1 MPVGGSPPAGVSMS
15 TRQTNGLSGPPE
27 NDRTT
32 RMTRLVAALAALL
45 LSLAALPA
53 HAAVTITFWSH
64 EFGNHFPHAFFTLR
78 GTPDAGGE
86 PVDLNYGFT
95 PKAISPAILF
105 GPVQG
110 RIDIAKRGYMEGS
123 DAQFSLVLTDAQY
136 ADILRLVNEW
146 DETKGDG
153 TYRMNT
159 RNCVHFAQEA
169 ARRAGLTRVDFP
181 ALMKK
186 PRSFLKAVA
195 SANAAQVTIIDRHGK
210 QYLAALEREKRAPEP
225 RAMIATN
232 APAPVK

>member
-1 MPVGGSPPAGVSMS
+1 
-15 TRQTNGLSGPPE
+15 
-27 NDRTT
+27 
-32 RMTRLVAALAALL
+32 MTRLVATIAALL

-53 HAAVTITFWSH
+53 HAAVLITFWSH

-86 PVDLNYGFT
+86 AVDLNYGFT

-105 GPVQG
+105 RPVGG
-110 RIDIAKRGYMEGS
+110 RIDIAKRSYMEGS

-136 ADILRLVNEW
+136 AAILRLVDEW
-146 DETKGDG
+146 DEKKGDG

-169 ARRAGLTRVDFP
+169 ARRAGLKQVEFP
-181 ALMKK
+181 GLMKK

-195 SANAAQVTIIDRHGK
+195 QANASQVTVIDRHGK
-210 QYLAALEREKRAPEP
+210 EYLAALDAEKQAAASTP
-225 RAMIATN
+225 MIASS
-232 APAPVK
+232 APAAVNETAR